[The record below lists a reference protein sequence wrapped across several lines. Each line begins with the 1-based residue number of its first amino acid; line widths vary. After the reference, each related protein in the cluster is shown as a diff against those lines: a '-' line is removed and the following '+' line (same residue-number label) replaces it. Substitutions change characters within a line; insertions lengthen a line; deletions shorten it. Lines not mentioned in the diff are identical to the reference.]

1 MRKYYWAIVTM
12 TADWLLF
19 DKDWLHRMFRV
30 WFKKKTTSWISYDE
44 WYEYLENVLDFI
56 AEIRGRRYDSDWY
69 NYENISYYDLPYA
82 MMDDYFRG

>member
-1 MRKYYWAIVTM
+1 
-12 TADWLLF
+12 
-19 DKDWLHRMFRV
+19 MFKI

-56 AEIRGRRYDSDWY
+56 AEVRGRRYDSDWY

>member
-1 MRKYYWAIVTM
+1 M

-19 DKDWLHRMFRV
+19 DKDWLHRMFKV

-56 AEIRGRRYDSDWY
+56 AEVRGRRYDSDWY
-69 NYENISYYDLPYA
+69 NNENISYYDLPYA
-82 MMDDYFRG
+82 MIDDYLRG

>member
-1 MRKYYWAIVTM
+1 MRKYYWAIITM
-12 TADWLLF
+12 TADRLLF
-19 DKDWLHRMFRV
+19 DKDWLHRMFKI

-56 AEIRGRRYDSDWY
+56 AEVRGRRYDSDWY